1 MSVVTRS
8 LRSAKKTYHKQNHG
22 QYCTV
27 LSEAPACPFTEAKP
41 YSDVPGP
48 QPLPLFGNTWRM
60 LPIFGQYDISD
71 IGKLTQEFHEKYGR
85 ICKFSKLVGRPDLLF
100 VFDADEI
107 EKIYRMEGD
116 TPYRPSVPCL
126 VKYKSVVR
134 KDFFGDLPGVVG
146 V

>member
-1 MSVVTRS
+1 MSVLNRTINATKRS
-8 LRSAKKTYHKQNHG
+8 FSKEDLRK
-22 QYCTV
+22 YCTIMQ
-27 LSEAPACPFTEAKP
+27 AACPAAEAKP
-41 YSDVPGP
+41 YSEVPGP
-48 QPLPLFGNTWRM
+48 KPLPLFGNTWRM

-71 IGKLTQEFHEKYGR
+71 VAKLTQEFHEKYGK